1 MLYPF
6 MVDAFPCEVL
16 LVELLVFRR
25 PGAKRTTLGLVLTG
39 TSLPTIVIVHD
50 TIVAIDIRMLF
61 PEFEIIIIGVFESH
75 ENRLLSSFSSLSFI
89 TIAIVIVSGFI
100 AFFIAE
106 LVILFLLTGIRALII
121 ELALP
126 TIVHYR
132 IVFTIIVALMVAFF
146 IIA

>member
-1 MLYPF
+1 M
-6 MVDAFPCEVL
+6 
-16 LVELLVFRR
+16 ELLVFRR
-25 PGAKRTTLGLVLTG
+25 PGARRTPSGLILTG
-39 TSLPTIVIVHD
+39 TSLPIIVVVHD

-61 PEFEIIIIGVFESH
+61 PEFEIVIIGVFESH
-75 ENRLLSSFSSLSFI
+75 ENRLLSCFSSLSFI
-89 TIAIVIVSGFI
+89 TIAIIIVSGFI

-121 ELALP
+121 ELSLP

-132 IVFTIIVALMVAFF
+132 IVFTIIVALFVAFF

>member
-1 MLYPF
+1 M
-6 MVDAFPCEVL
+6 
-16 LVELLVFRR
+16 ELLVFRR
-25 PGAKRTTLGLVLTG
+25 PGARITPLGLVLTG

-61 PEFEIIIIGVFESH
+61 PEFKIIVIGVTFESH
-75 ENRLLSSFSSLSFI
+75 ENRLLSCFSWLSFI

-106 LVILFLLTGIRALII
+106 LVFLFLLTSIRTLII

-132 IVFTIIVALMVAFF
+132 IVFTIIVALIVAFF

>member
-1 MLYPF
+1 MKPEF
-6 MVDAFPCEVL
+6 
-16 LVELLVFRR
+16 
-25 PGAKRTTLGLVLTG
+25 KI
-39 TSLPTIVIVHD
+39 IVI
-50 TIVAIDIRMLF
+50 
-61 PEFEIIIIGVFESH
+61 GVTFESH
-75 ENRLLSSFSSLSFI
+75 ENRLLSCFSWLSFI

-106 LVILFLLTGIRALII
+106 LVFLFLLTSIRALII

-132 IVFTIIVALMVAFF
+132 IVFTIIVALIVAFF